1 MCVCSEQRARQQ
13 HLAALV
19 DVKGK
24 YEFAKVSAT
33 VTSQATHLYL
43 CQGVSVT
50 PSGLLLSLNV
60 PSGSLLAWIIIII
73 IIIIIILIFGFV

>member
-1 MCVCSEQRARQQ
+1 MCLFKAARSAAAPA
-13 HLAALV
+13 LAAV
-19 DVKGK
+19 RGK

-33 VTSQATHLYL
+33 ATSQAPHIPL

-60 PSGSLLAWIIIII
+60 PSGSLPA
-73 IIIIIILIFGFV
+73 